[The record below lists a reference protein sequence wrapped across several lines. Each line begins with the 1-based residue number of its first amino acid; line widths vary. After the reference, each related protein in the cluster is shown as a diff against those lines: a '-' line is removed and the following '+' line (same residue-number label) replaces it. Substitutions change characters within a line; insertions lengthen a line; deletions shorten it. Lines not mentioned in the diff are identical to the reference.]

1 MSLLRTE
8 IATGATISTSAIL
21 ISTDYNNNVHYPVI
35 WITNNTTATGARFLD
50 FGCIVQKSA
59 RY

>member
-21 ISTDYNNNVHYPVI
+21 IAGDYNNNVHFPVI
-35 WITNNTTATGARFLD
+35 WITNNTTSTGARFID

-59 RY
+59 LY